1 MAKYDDVIEAAK
13 RLKAAREAM
22 SAEERARQ
30 QRLLAGTRSL
40 SAPFV
45 IQTQEEEPKS
55 YLEKVFAPLG
65 QARQGWEELHSGK
78 RALGAV
84 HILNALLGLPAMPAA
99 AVLGGVEKIPKVGEP
114 ISKAVQ
120 SPFEALGW
128 GTGYAWRDVGDILNK
143 LLGIETRDSEV
154 FKALGETA
162 QIGTQLALGG
172 TLLKGLIGKERV
184 PNATKEGE
192 IPQGNIGE
200 HPRADTGGTRPETG
214 GGHRVQPSEEVGGK
228 ATPETQAE
236 EPKVAPTPEPT
247 PKAAEVEPT
256 LTPAYKTPEG
266 EIVTGANHPEILEK
280 LGEEPKTREERTI
293 DESFGFLNEKGEWL
307 SRKEADKY
315 AEEHNLKIPKVEE
328 KRPEYQ
334 KGQLHSDEIKPSGK
348 TSGIRQ
354 ETLERTREGAVK
366 PGQGIPVENLIE
378 YGRHLLTKGV
388 NPLSYIDEY
397 ERTGNISVDAVA
409 VGRAMTE
416 QLDKAKYDLQEKLA
430 ADPNNPELQA
440 AFQKA
445 SDAALEFSLKLK
457 PLETAWGNIGRVMQ
471 GETDVDTGS
480 FQSMSKH
487 FEKVTG
493 RTATPEEAAKI
504 KSITENVKKARD
516 EVDKIQQKLYK
527 SFDRLYESLKAR
539 EAVKPAE
546 GAIGKMQKQADL
558 FKMIWEH
565 ARKHYIDQGGMTFE
579 QMVSN
584 TAQDLGLSYDQ
595 VVKAFAANKSVRNI
609 TIDAF
614 AKMYKRRQA
623 VNNAKAWLEA
633 ANRGKV
639 SKAIQ
644 LAARLSF
651 GLKVLGHAVA
661 PITHAGWLM
670 FREKQWWVDMP
681 KTFRF
686 FADGAYHEAMMQAIE
701 NDPLYKVALQAKLN
715 IDPNTSYDPY
725 QQYLK
730 LPFFKT
736 ISEAGVRS
744 MDVLKVL
751 RFNLFKNE
759 WERTPEI
766 LQNAEYAK
774 RIATTINHA
783 TGFAGIK
790 SAPDWLGLTLF
801 APNLELAR
809 WHRII
814 GDPAQIVGTLSK
826 MALSPD
832 KVSAEEARAA
842 LFSLRGYARF
852 AGTYLGALELN
863 NAMLQLFGSK
873 QQVNLTDPT
882 KSDWMRFK
890 AIDNS
895 FDVTGGL
902 TVPLRLV
909 AQVARESVK
918 AMEKPSQTP
927 ANIGRIMEY
936 YVRGKLSPFAGSLAD
951 LTIFHADY
959 LNRPFPTPLSFAP
972 GTAQKPKYTWPEYV
986 SEEFGP
992 IPFEAAVREIADI
1005 WRTQGF
1011 SNTQITDYLKV
1022 LAISGGEG
1030 LGIRIVPEQE
1040 QGKGVSL
1047 TRLKSLTRRTKKV
1060 AR

>member
-1 MAKYDDVIEAAK
+1 
-13 RLKAAREAM
+13 
-22 SAEERARQ
+22 
-30 QRLLAGTRSL
+30 
-40 SAPFV
+40 
-45 IQTQEEEPKS
+45 
-55 YLEKVFAPLG
+55 
-65 QARQGWEELHSGK
+65 
-78 RALGAV
+78 
-84 HILNALLGLPAMPAA
+84 
-99 AVLGGVEKIPKVGEP
+99 
-114 ISKAVQ
+114 
-120 SPFEALGW
+120 
-128 GTGYAWRDVGDILNK
+128 
-143 LLGIETRDSEV
+143 
-154 FKALGETA
+154 
-162 QIGTQLALGG
+162 
-172 TLLKGLIGKERV
+172 
-184 PNATKEGE
+184 
-192 IPQGNIGE
+192 
-200 HPRADTGGTRPETG
+200 
-214 GGHRVQPSEEVGGK
+214 
-228 ATPETQAE
+228 
-236 EPKVAPTPEPT
+236 
-247 PKAAEVEPT
+247 
-256 LTPAYKTPEG
+256 
-266 EIVTGANHPEILEK
+266 
-280 LGEEPKTREERTI
+280 
-293 DESFGFLNEKGEWL
+293 
-307 SRKEADKY
+307 
-315 AEEHNLKIPKVEE
+315 
-328 KRPEYQ
+328 
-334 KGQLHSDEIKPSGK
+334 
-348 TSGIRQ
+348 
-354 ETLERTREGAVK
+354 
-366 PGQGIPVENLIE
+366 
-378 YGRHLLTKGV
+378 
-388 NPLSYIDEY
+388 
-397 ERTGNISVDAVA
+397 
-409 VGRAMTE
+409 
-416 QLDKAKYDLQEKLA
+416 
-430 ADPNNPELQA
+430 
-440 AFQKA
+440 
-445 SDAALEFSLKLK
+445 
-457 PLETAWGNIGRVMQ
+457 
-471 GETDVDTGS
+471 
-480 FQSMSKH
+480 
-487 FEKVTG
+487 
-493 RTATPEEAAKI
+493 
-504 KSITENVKKARD
+504 
-516 EVDKIQQKLYK
+516 
-527 SFDRLYESLKAR
+527 
-539 EAVKPAE
+539 
-546 GAIGKMQKQADL
+546 
-558 FKMIWEH
+558 
-565 ARKHYIDQGGMTFE
+565 
-579 QMVSN
+579 
-584 TAQDLGLSYDQ
+584 
-595 VVKAFAANKSVRNI
+595 
-609 TIDAF
+609 
-614 AKMYKRRQA
+614 MYKRRQA

-633 ANRGKV
+633 ANRGKI

-686 FADGAYHEAMMQAIE
+686 FADEAYHEAMMQAIE
-701 NDPLYKVALQAKLN
+701 NDPLYKVALKAKLN

-814 GDPAQIVGTLSK
+814 GDPAQIVGTLTK

-873 QQVNLTDPT
+873 QRVNLTDPT

-936 YVRGKLSPFAGSLAD
+936 YVRGKLSPFAGNLAD

-972 GTAQKPKYTWPEYV
+972 GTAQKPKYTWPEYI
-986 SEEFGP
+986 SEQYGP

-1047 TRLKSLTRRTKKV
+1047 TRLKSLTRRSRKV